1 VPCQVRGTLSWTHR
15 TGSIR
20 FVCFAFH
27 FFSARGAAASRALDK
42 RTVVNFADRPRAVFR
57 AARENLRKPAIR
69 ADCLLSVDDGVPFL
83 SR

>member
-1 VPCQVRGTLSWTHR
+1 MSEIERIQLIANVSV
-15 TGSIR
+15 
-20 FVCFAFH
+20 
-27 FFSARGAAASRALDK
+27 
-42 RTVVNFADRPRAVFR
+42 RPRAVFR